1 MVESIR
7 GVIMKN
13 IENTTIEEVK
23 DNDGTLLVYE
33 VTPNEGFLLHNN
45 VNDYTEPDAETG
57 AEILHLGF
65 SSASST
71 VPLDYDFDNT
81 KKIDGYTAYGSK
93 EVFAIPRDKVDDK
106 QVF

>member
-7 GVIMKN
+7 GVIMKNIEN

-33 VTPNEGFLLHNN
+33 VIPNEGFLLHNN
-45 VNDYTEPDAETG
+45 VNDYTELDTDTGKET
-57 AEILHLGF
+57 LHFGF
-65 SSASST
+65 SSAPST

-81 KKIDGYTAYGSK
+81 TEIEGFTAYGSK
-93 EVFAIPRDKVDDK
+93 EIFAVPNNN
-106 QVF
+106 